1 MWRYMA
7 CHVQCI
13 FWKLVFMVD
22 IDKETNMVKAIVR
35 SILGIFIV
43 ILVSLPLVWLTLW
56 GVFSYSVLDATQG
69 VKDKVD
75 IFVLLFFIGVILE
88 IPYRIYV
95 VLRTRKAI

>member
-1 MWRYMA
+1 MA

-56 GVFSYSVLDATQG
+56 GVLSYSALDATQG

-75 IFVLLFFIGVILE
+75 IFVLLFFIGIILE